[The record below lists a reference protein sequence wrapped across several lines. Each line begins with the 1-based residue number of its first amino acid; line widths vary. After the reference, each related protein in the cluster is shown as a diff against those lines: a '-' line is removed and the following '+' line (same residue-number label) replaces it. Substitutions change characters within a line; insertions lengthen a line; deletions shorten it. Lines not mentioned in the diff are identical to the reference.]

1 MISVRDLE
9 IRIGARVLMSEVN
22 FRVDK
27 GDKVGLVGRNGAG
40 KTTLTKILAGDGQ
53 PSKGFVD
60 RGGEIGYLPQDPRSG
75 DPEELARTR
84 ILNARGLGD
93 IAAEMVKCTED
104 MGSIDEAIYN
114 NAMNRYSELEER
126 FQSAGGYAAEAEA
139 ATIASNLNLKDHIL
153 DQPLKTLSGGQR
165 RRIELA
171 RILFSDAETMILD
184 EPTNHLDADSVV
196 WLREF
201 LKGYQ
206 GGLIVISH
214 DVELVEETVN
224 RVFYLDAMR
233 CVIDIYNMGWR
244 QYQKAR
250 ETDEERRKR
259 DRAIAEKKATTL
271 QIQAAKFGAKAS
283 KAVAAKQ
290 MVRRAESLLSGLDD
304 VREVDRVAK
313 IKFPDPAPCG
323 RTPLMAENLSKSY
336 GSLEIFTAVDLAIDK
351 GSKVVII
358 GMNGA
363 GKTTMLRMLAGLDT
377 PDTGKVVPGHGLK
390 VGYFAQEHETL
401 DVSKSVL
408 ENMQRAAPQLADTD
422 ARKVLGSFLFTGDD
436 VNKPAGVLSGG
447 EKTRLALASLVVS
460 SANVLLLDEPTNNL
474 DPASREEI
482 LRALSTF
489 TGAVVLVS
497 HDVGAVLAL
506 NPERVLI
513 LPDGDEDHWNDGY
526 ADLISLS

>member
-104 MGSIDEAIYN
+104 MGSIDEAVYN